1 MHVTVYLICALVTAL
16 MAAYG
21 IWRTIRIAHLGT
33 TSKLAVTAFFALAG
47 ASHFAFLDM
56 TDLFERA
63 FIVDTLPV
71 TGLFVSFAY
80 WFFLLALARDVI
92 GGVRGLVR
100 RKMGLP
106 VEKRDLFT
114 IVSTCFVAVFG
125 IFFGITS
132 TWNALSEPTVEPMT
146 VAVRNLPPE
155 LEGFKVAQI
164 TDLHASNLFPAA
176 RTEAVVKAV
185 NEARPDLVLITGD
198 FSDGPL
204 DREAAVLQRD
214 ADLAPLSGLKAAY
227 GIFGVTGN
235 HEYIRPEREKLLEI
249 IRRHGVV
256 ILENEAVSIAVK
268 GRRVTV
274 AGVDDLAAE
283 RTGAGRHD
291 LAGTLSNL
299 ADDDLRILMDHQ
311 PRTAPEAAN
320 PAWKVDLQLSGH
332 THGGHTGPVAIL
344 ASLAN
349 NGFVKGFYELGGMK
363 LYVSQGAGF
372 WAGFPVRSGT
382 FNEIRIAHLGTTSKL
397 AVTAFFALAGA
408 SHFAFLDMTD
418 LFERAFIV
426 DTLPVTGLFVSFAY
440 WFFLLALARD
450 VIGGVR
456 GLVRRKMGLP
466 VEKRDLFTI
475 VSTCFVAV
483 FGIFFGITSTWNAL
497 SEPTVEP
504 MTVAVRNLPPE
515 LEGFKVAQITD
526 LHASNLF
533 PAARTEAVVKA
544 VNEARPDLVLI
555 TGDFSDGPLDRE
567 AAVLQRDADLAPLS
581 GLKAAYGIF
590 GVTGNHEYIRPER
603 EKLLEIIRR
612 HGVVILENEAVSIAV
627 KGRRVTVA
635 GVDDLAAE
643 RTGAGRH
650 DLAGTLSN
658 LADDDLRILMDHQ
671 PRTAPEAANP
681 AWKVDLQLSG
691 HTHGGHTGPVAI
703 LASLANNGFV
713 KGFYELGG
721 MKLYVSQGAGFWA
734 GFPVRSGT
742 FNEIPLI
749 TFTRAN

>member
-1 MHVTVYLICALVTAL
+1 MHVIVYLICALVTAL

-185 NEARPDLVLITGD
+185 NEAKPDLVLITGD

-204 DREAAVLQRD
+204 DREVAVLQRD

-311 PRTAPEAAN
+311 PRTA
-320 PAWKVDLQLSGH
+320 L
-332 THGGHTGPVAIL
+332 
-344 ASLAN
+344 
-349 NGFVKGFYELGGMK
+349 
-363 LYVSQGAGF
+363 
-372 WAGFPVRSGT
+372 
-382 FNEIRIAHLGTTSKL
+382 
-397 AVTAFFALAGA
+397 
-408 SHFAFLDMTD
+408 
-418 LFERAFIV
+418 
-426 DTLPVTGLFVSFAY
+426 
-440 WFFLLALARD
+440 
-450 VIGGVR
+450 
-456 GLVRRKMGLP
+456 
-466 VEKRDLFTI
+466 
-475 VSTCFVAV
+475 
-483 FGIFFGITSTWNAL
+483 
-497 SEPTVEP
+497 
-504 MTVAVRNLPPE
+504 
-515 LEGFKVAQITD
+515 
-526 LHASNLF
+526 
-533 PAARTEAVVKA
+533 
-544 VNEARPDLVLI
+544 
-555 TGDFSDGPLDRE
+555 
-567 AAVLQRDADLAPLS
+567 
-581 GLKAAYGIF
+581 
-590 GVTGNHEYIRPER
+590 
-603 EKLLEIIRR
+603 
-612 HGVVILENEAVSIAV
+612 
-627 KGRRVTVA
+627 
-635 GVDDLAAE
+635 
-643 RTGAGRH
+643 
-650 DLAGTLSN
+650 
-658 LADDDLRILMDHQ
+658 
-671 PRTAPEAANP
+671 EAANP

>member
-185 NEARPDLVLITGD
+185 NEAKPDLVLITGD

-214 ADLAPLSGLKAAY
+214 ADLAPLSGLKAA
-227 GIFGVTGN
+227 
-235 HEYIRPEREKLLEI
+235 
-249 IRRHGVV
+249 
-256 ILENEAVSIAVK
+256 
-268 GRRVTV
+268 
-274 AGVDDLAAE
+274 
-283 RTGAGRHD
+283 
-291 LAGTLSNL
+291 
-299 ADDDLRILMDHQ
+299 
-311 PRTAPEAAN
+311 
-320 PAWKVDLQLSGH
+320 
-332 THGGHTGPVAIL
+332 
-344 ASLAN
+344 
-349 NGFVKGFYELGGMK
+349 
-363 LYVSQGAGF
+363 
-372 WAGFPVRSGT
+372 
-382 FNEIRIAHLGTTSKL
+382 
-397 AVTAFFALAGA
+397 
-408 SHFAFLDMTD
+408 
-418 LFERAFIV
+418 
-426 DTLPVTGLFVSFAY
+426 
-440 WFFLLALARD
+440 
-450 VIGGVR
+450 
-456 GLVRRKMGLP
+456 
-466 VEKRDLFTI
+466 
-475 VSTCFVAV
+475 
-483 FGIFFGITSTWNAL
+483 
-497 SEPTVEP
+497 
-504 MTVAVRNLPPE
+504 
-515 LEGFKVAQITD
+515 
-526 LHASNLF
+526 
-533 PAARTEAVVKA
+533 
-544 VNEARPDLVLI
+544 
-555 TGDFSDGPLDRE
+555 
-567 AAVLQRDADLAPLS
+567 
-581 GLKAAYGIF
+581 
-590 GVTGNHEYIRPER
+590 
-603 EKLLEIIRR
+603 
-612 HGVVILENEAVSIAV
+612 SIAV

>member
-185 NEARPDLVLITGD
+185 NEAKPDLVLITGD

-283 RTGAGRHD
+283 RTGALQSRRRRPPHPDGP
-291 LAGTLSNL
+291 S
-299 ADDDLRILMDHQ
+299 
-311 PRTAPEAAN
+311 AP
-320 PAWKVDLQLSGH
+320 
-332 THGGHTGPVAIL
+332 HG
-344 ASLAN
+344 S
-349 NGFVKGFYELGGMK
+349 
-363 LYVSQGAGF
+363 
-372 WAGFPVRSGT
+372 
-382 FNEIRIAHLGTTSKL
+382 
-397 AVTAFFALAGA
+397 
-408 SHFAFLDMTD
+408 
-418 LFERAFIV
+418 
-426 DTLPVTGLFVSFAY
+426 
-440 WFFLLALARD
+440 
-450 VIGGVR
+450 R
-456 GLVRRKMGLP
+456 G
-466 VEKRDLFTI
+466 
-475 VSTCFVAV
+475 C
-483 FGIFFGITSTWNAL
+483 
-497 SEPTVEP
+497 EPC
-504 MTVAVRNLPPE
+504 
-515 LEGFKVAQITD
+515 LEGG
-526 LHASNLF
+526 S
-533 PAARTEAVVKA
+533 AAFGSHPR
-544 VNEARPDLVLI
+544 RPHGSRRDSRL
-555 TGDFSDGPLDRE
+555 
-567 AAVLQRDADLAPLS
+567 ACQQRLRQ
-581 GLKAAYGIF
+581 GLL
-590 GVTGNHEYIRPER
+590 R
-603 EKLLEIIRR
+603 
-612 HGVVILENEAVSIAV
+612 
-627 KGRRVTVA
+627 
-635 GVDDLAAE
+635 
-643 RTGAGRH
+643 AGRH
-650 DLAGTLSN
+650 EA
-658 LADDDLRILMDHQ
+658 LRLPGRGLLGGL
-671 PRTAPEAANP
+671 PREKRHLQRNP
-681 AWKVDLQLSG
+681 AHHVHARQLIEQLFEHSR
-691 HTHGGHTGPVAI
+691 HEK
-703 LASLANNGFV
+703 ASRLREAFL
-713 KGFYELGG
+713 FR
-721 MKLYVSQGAGFWA
+721 
-734 GFPVRSGT
+734 RSRR
-742 FNEIPLI
+742 
-749 TFTRAN
+749 RA

>member
-185 NEARPDLVLITGD
+185 NEAKPDLVLITGD

-311 PRTAPEAAN
+311 PP
-320 PAWKVDLQLSGH
+320 
-332 THGGHTGPVAIL
+332 HG
-344 ASLAN
+344 S
-349 NGFVKGFYELGGMK
+349 
-363 LYVSQGAGF
+363 
-372 WAGFPVRSGT
+372 
-382 FNEIRIAHLGTTSKL
+382 
-397 AVTAFFALAGA
+397 
-408 SHFAFLDMTD
+408 
-418 LFERAFIV
+418 
-426 DTLPVTGLFVSFAY
+426 
-440 WFFLLALARD
+440 
-450 VIGGVR
+450 R
-456 GLVRRKMGLP
+456 G
-466 VEKRDLFTI
+466 
-475 VSTCFVAV
+475 C
-483 FGIFFGITSTWNAL
+483 
-497 SEPTVEP
+497 EPC
-504 MTVAVRNLPPE
+504 
-515 LEGFKVAQITD
+515 LEGG
-526 LHASNLF
+526 S
-533 PAARTEAVVKA
+533 AAFGSHPR
-544 VNEARPDLVLI
+544 RPHGSRRDSRL
-555 TGDFSDGPLDRE
+555 
-567 AAVLQRDADLAPLS
+567 ACQQRLRQ
-581 GLKAAYGIF
+581 GLL
-590 GVTGNHEYIRPER
+590 R
-603 EKLLEIIRR
+603 
-612 HGVVILENEAVSIAV
+612 
-627 KGRRVTVA
+627 
-635 GVDDLAAE
+635 
-643 RTGAGRH
+643 AGRH
-650 DLAGTLSN
+650 EA
-658 LADDDLRILMDHQ
+658 LRLPGRGLLGGL
-671 PRTAPEAANP
+671 PREKRHLQRNP
-681 AWKVDLQLSG
+681 AHHVHARQLIEQLFEHSRHGKSLPTSG
-691 HTHGGHTGPVAI
+691 GFFIPQEQTTSLTQRPQKAHGERMHP
-703 LASLANNGFV
+703 
-713 KGFYELGG
+713 K
-721 MKLYVSQGAGFWA
+721 
-734 GFPVRSGT
+734 
-742 FNEIPLI
+742 
-749 TFTRAN
+749 RAFG